1 MVSTNV
7 LCLIMEEYGS
17 SKSDEKF
24 VLLRRSDDALDG
36 DLVRQGRVPGQER
49 PVDVGRFVVES
60 NTAGRQRSFEAIHK
74 AVAAVSE
81 GDVAAW
87 KS

>member
-17 SKSDEKF
+17 CKSDEKR

-60 NTAGRQRSFEAIHK
+60 NTAGRQRSFKAVHK

-81 GDVAAW
+81 GDVAA
-87 KS
+87 